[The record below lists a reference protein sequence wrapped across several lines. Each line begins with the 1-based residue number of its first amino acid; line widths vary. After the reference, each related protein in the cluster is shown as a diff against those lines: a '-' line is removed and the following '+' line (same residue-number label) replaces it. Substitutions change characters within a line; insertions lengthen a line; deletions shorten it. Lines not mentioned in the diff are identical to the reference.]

1 MHTSLRRRIVICA
14 YWSLLLLLTV
24 IAHAIPAAGDQGVKG
39 SYWVIETTDLGAEVR
54 VNLHVRLFNTG
65 EDRPFI
71 TGVGLADPLRR
82 IRASESRS
90 LILEPHDT
98 SSFTQE
104 FSMSL
109 REYGL
114 WQNGHRPQLLLKIQA
129 AGGERTLMV
138 VLVRRPG

>member
-1 MHTSLRRRIVICA
+1 MHMGIRRRIVICVCL
-14 YWSLLLLLTV
+14 SLLLLLTV
-24 IAHAIPAAGDQGVKG
+24 IVHAIPTAGDQGVKG
-39 SYWVIETTDLGAEVR
+39 SYWVIETTDLDAEVR
-54 VNLHVRLFNTG
+54 VNLHIRLFNTG
-65 EDRPFI
+65 EDRLFI

-104 FSMSL
+104 FTVSL

-114 WQNGHRPQLLLKIQA
+114 WQNGHRPQLSLKIQA

-138 VLVRRPG
+138 GLVRRPG

>member
-1 MHTSLRRRIVICA
+1 MHMSLRGRIVICGCLN
-14 YWSLLLLLTV
+14 LLLLLTV
-24 IAHAIPAAGDQGVKG
+24 IAHAIPAAGNQGVKG
-39 SYWVIETTDLGAEVR
+39 SYWVIGTTNLGAEVR

-65 EDRPFI
+65 EDRLFI
-71 TGVGLADPLRR
+71 TEMALADPLRR
-82 IRASESRS
+82 VRGSESRS

-104 FSMSL
+104 FTISL

-114 WQNGHRPQLLLKIQA
+114 WQNGHRPQLSLKIQA